1 MTPNNIAKR
10 YLSEHRGIK
19 KILTGYQLNNDLKT
33 NMMWDSNSKQYYP
46 ALIAFA
52 RNKDGNITG
61 GQSIYLNKDTN
72 NKADI
77 EVNKRSFGRIR
88 GSFVE
93 ISKNNEQQNV
103 QISKDDNN
111 SVSNITIIAEGVE
124 TALSIAEAGIKGK
137 ILCSLGVSNIRNYE
151 PIKGERI
158 IIAADN
164 DGKDAVSVRTI
175 IKAQEELIR
184 QGATVIIIQPPEKG
198 DFNDMLKSQGA
209 ESINKLIEPEIAK
222 LTAAS
227 NVAELKS
234 SLKINDNRKSHIKSI
249 KLLCSKF
256 ANNDNNELNNL
267 QQQQIKALAKFGTAE
282 NIDTALQIYR
292 AKGIDSCMLYSNKI
306 CIAAI
311 EQKIQKNLQIM
322 KNKFDPNYNLG
333 DKKFSDIVI
342 YDFQGK
348 SHLILSLK
356 IT

>member
-1 MTPNNIAKR
+1 
-10 YLSEHRGIK
+10 
-19 KILTGYQLNNDLKT
+19 
-33 NMMWDSNSKQYYP
+33 MMWDSNSKQYYP

-93 ISKNNEQQNV
+93 INKNNEQQNV
-103 QISKDDNN
+103 QSRNVQSSKDGNN

-124 TALSIAEAGIKGK
+124 TALSIGEAGIKGK

-164 DGKDAVSVRTI
+164 DGQEAVSVHTVM
-175 IKAQEELIR
+175 KAQEELISK
-184 QGATVIIIQPPEKG
+184 GAVVSIIRPPEKG

-222 LTAAS
+222 LTVAS
-227 NVAELKS
+227 
-234 SLKINDNRKSHIKSI
+234 
-249 KLLCSKF
+249 
-256 ANNDNNELNNL
+256 
-267 QQQQIKALAKFGTAE
+267 
-282 NIDTALQIYR
+282 
-292 AKGIDSCMLYSNKI
+292 
-306 CIAAI
+306 
-311 EQKIQKNLQIM
+311 
-322 KNKFDPNYNLG
+322 
-333 DKKFSDIVI
+333 
-342 YDFQGK
+342 
-348 SHLILSLK
+348 K
-356 IT
+356 ITKQSP